1 MIYQFNTYELDTD
14 NFCLKNS
21 GLNVPIEPQ
30 VFNLI
35 VYLINNR
42 DKVVTRDELFE
53 KIWLGRVVS
62 DATLSNH
69 INSARTLLG
78 DDGVKQAVIKTIRGR
93 GYQFVAQLTP
103 CSSND
108 ISNDAA
114 EREGESK
121 LKQST
126 NRFLVPS
133 FIICLVT
140 VCIGGGYFLSQIQKQ
155 PLIQS
160 NLDNISSQQTIAVI
174 PFRVVS
180 EVENDNIFIEGF
192 CGELTAKLSKIS
204 DIKIISHLSVGV
216 YLQQNKN
223 SDKIGSEL
231 NASHLLIGSMQ
242 RASDQV
248 KISIQLIEVNSNEH
262 VWAESYTRDLNL
274 ENMFSVQS
282 DITTSIT
289 EHLSLVLKNKHK

>member
-1 MIYQFNTYELDTD
+1 MIYQFNTYELDTE
-14 NFCLKNS
+14 NFCLKSS

-35 VYLINNR
+35 VYLINNK

-53 KIWLGRVVS
+53 KIWLGRSVS

-78 DDGVKQAVIKTIRGR
+78 DDGVKQTVIKTIRGR

-103 CSSND
+103 TLA
-108 ISNDAA
+108 NDASNYSA
-114 EREGESK
+114 EQEDKFSLK
-121 LKQST
+121 LSVK
-126 NRFLVPS
+126 RFLSPTV
-133 FIICLVT
+133 IIGLVL
-140 VCIGGGYFLSQIQKQ
+140 VCIGGGLFLSQIQKQ
-155 PLIQS
+155 PLTQS
-160 NLDNISSQQTIAVI
+160 NLTNLPSRQTIAVI

-180 EVENDNIFIEGF
+180 EVEDDNIFIEGF
-192 CGELTAKLSKIS
+192 CGDLTAKLSKIS
-204 DIKIISHLSVGV
+204 DVKIISHLSVGA
-216 YLQQNKN
+216 YLQQNKS
-223 SDKIGSEL
+223 SDKIGAEL

-262 VWAESYTRDLNL
+262 LWAESYTRDLNL

-282 DITTSIT
+282 DLTTSIT
-289 EHLSLVLKNKHK
+289 EHLSLVLENKDR